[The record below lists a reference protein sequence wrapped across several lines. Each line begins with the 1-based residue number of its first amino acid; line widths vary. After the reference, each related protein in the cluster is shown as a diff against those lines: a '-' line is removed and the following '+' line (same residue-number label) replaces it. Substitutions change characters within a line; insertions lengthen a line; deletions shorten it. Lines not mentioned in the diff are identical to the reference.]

1 MMHYLC
7 FPAADKN
14 INSGHF
20 AYSVVPYLTD
30 NRWAHHAVQISNKIN
45 KNAIS
50 IATVELL

>member
-7 FPAADKN
+7 FPATDKN